1 MSEKTMFNSAVEKI
15 QTAFQLLRAAR
26 EELAAL
32 GIKVNTFEANS
43 YSAWGFPDNVFL
55 TRGLNRV
62 SVLAEKEIESINE
75 DYGKVMMDGFF
86 FDQPKLPVAREDR
99 YA

>member
-1 MSEKTMFNSAVEKI
+1 MFDSAVGKI
-15 QTAFQLLRAAR
+15 QTAFQLLRTAR

-32 GIKVNTFEANS
+32 GIKVNEFESRN
-43 YSAWGFPDNVFL
+43 YNTWGFPDNVFL
-55 TRGLNRV
+55 SRGLNRV

-75 DYGKVMMDGFF
+75 DYGKVMMDDFF